1 MPKQKKMT
9 YNELLNYMS
18 AVENKYDH
26 AINTIGQT
34 VVDLLEFFEKREEFM
49 EWLKEVKYKNA
60 GNMQSMPEKAAKEE
74 GKEDSKIHRI

>member
-9 YNELLNYMS
+9 YNQLLNYMS

-34 VVDLLEFFEKREEFM
+34 MADYIEFKNNKDEFM
-49 EWLKEVKYKNA
+49 EWLKKVKYAPK
-60 GNMQSMPEKAAKEE
+60 KKEAE
-74 GKEDSKIHRI
+74 

>member
-34 VVDLLEFFEKREEFM
+34 VADLLEFLDKREEFM

-60 GNMQSMPEKAAKEE
+60 GDMQSMSKEME
-74 GKEDSKIHRI
+74 EETEDKKSKIHRI

>member
-26 AINTIGQT
+26 ALNTMGKTI
-34 VVDLLEFFEKREEFM
+34 VDLIEFLNKKEEFM
-49 EWLKEVKYKNA
+49 EWLKEVKYKDVKHD
-60 GNMQSMPEKAAKEE
+60 MQDMQ
-74 GKEDSKIHRI
+74 KEDKKGTESTKIHRI

>member
-18 AVENKYDH
+18 A
-26 AINTIGQT
+26 GQT
-34 VVDLLEFFEKREEFM
+34 VADLLEFLDKREEFM

-60 GNMQSMPEKAAKEE
+60 GDMQSMSKEME
-74 GKEDSKIHRI
+74 EETEDKKSKIHRI

>member
-9 YNELLNYMS
+9 YNQMLSYMS

-34 VVDLLEFFEKREEFM
+34 VADLIEYLEKKDEFM

-60 GNMQSMPEKAAKEE
+60 GNMQSMSE
-74 GKEDSKIHRI
+74 EDSKEAKPKIHRI